1 MKRGLAPECW
11 GMHAGRRGELMVGNH
26 GTVGLARKFGTPLH
40 VIHEERLFRTA
51 QEFLRAAAG
60 ASRGTVSV
68 HYAMKCNAVPAVVE
82 TVLAAGLKLE
92 VMTEFELFLARR
104 LGCPGG
110 DIIVNGPCKTA
121 RFLRAC
127 IGAGVRLI
135 IVDSLEELRDC
146 DAIARAAGVRVDVLL
161 RVNPDFAPRGTNG
174 GSATATR
181 RGCAFGLD
189 LRGGEV
195 AAALR
200 LLDELPRVRFRG
212 VHMHIGTGIRRP
224 EEYARAV
231 RRLRPVFR
239 LCRELKRRIG
249 IVDVGGGF
257 AAATAREMRSAET
270 LLYQAFGR
278 LPAVGM
284 DPGDCPVSSFTRAA
298 ARAVEQEFASRET
311 PELIFEPGRSIAS
324 GNQFLLLTVHR
335 VKERAGAGRWLVADG
350 GLSTVTL
357 PTYYE
362 CHEVFLCDDVE
373 RPVEGRATIVGP
385 ACFAGDVVYRNKP
398 MPQVAP
404 GEVLAIMDSG
414 AYFTAL
420 ESSFGFPRPAIVAVR
435 GAQCRLVRSREQLE
449 EMAGRDMFD

>member
-1 MKRGLAPECW
+1 MKQRLTPECW
-11 GMHAGRRGELMVGNH
+11 GLHTGRRGELMVGNH

-51 QEFLRAAAG
+51 QDFLRAAG
-60 ASRGTVSV
+60 ESYRGTVSV

-82 TVLAAGLKLE
+82 TVLAAGLRLE
-92 VMTEFELFLARR
+92 VMTEFELLLAQR
-104 LGCPGG
+104 LGCPGA
-110 DIIVNGPCKTA
+110 DIIVNGPCKSA

-135 IVDSLEELRDC
+135 IVDSLEELRDV
-146 DAIARAAGVRVDVLL
+146 DALADAAGTQVDVLL
-161 RVNPDFAPRGTNG
+161 RVNPDFVPRGTNG
-174 GSATATR
+174 GSATASR

-200 LLDELPRVRFRG
+200 LLGDLPHVRFRG
-212 VHMHIGTGIRRP
+212 LHMHVGTGIRRP
-224 EEYARAV
+224 GEYARAIV
-231 RRLRPVFR
+231 RLRPAFR
-239 LCRELKRRIG
+239 LCRELQCAIG

-257 AAATAREMRSAET
+257 AAATAREMRSAES
-270 LLYQAFGR
+270 LLYQVFGK
-278 LPAVGM
+278 LPAGRM
-284 DPGDCPVSSFTRAA
+284 DPGECPVSSFTRAA
-298 ARAVEQEFASRET
+298 ARALEEEFPSRET
-311 PELIFEPGRSIAS
+311 PEMIFEPGRSIAS

-335 VKERAGAGRWLVADG
+335 VKDRAGAGRWLITDG

-362 CHEVFLCDDVE
+362 CHEVFLCDDVL
-373 RPVEGRATIVGP
+373 RPVDGRATIVGP

-398 MPQVAP
+398 MPRVEP
-404 GEVLAIMDSG
+404 GEVLAVMDSG
-414 AYFTAL
+414 AYFTAM

-435 GAQCRLVRSREQLE
+435 GAQCRLVRSREQFE